1 MSEVTTVEEQPQQKE
16 KNVINY
22 NPVFPTLTASVL
34 MDFDNNQMAEE
45 VYKSVG
51 DKTNIT
57 NGYSSL
63 LDNPKAVENLPKGQ
77 DLLGAIY
84 QISLSFLREMKVE
97 FNPEKCNMRTWLT
110 VHRKGSYAPKTRNPL
125 SQLSG
130 VYYIKADKDMS
141 SLVLHNPTT
150 PLRSHEHLPMR
161 IQDFT
166 AFTAPSMAIQP
177 EENTLFIWP
186 SWLEHEI
193 PEMQVGGPLICVNFT
208 IDFLP
213 SGA

>member
-1 MSEVTTVEEQPQQKE
+1 MSEVTTVDEQPQTKE

-22 NPVFPTLTASVL
+22 NPIFPTLTASVL
-34 MDFDNNQMAEE
+34 MDFDNEDMAQA
-45 VYKSVG
+45 VYKTVG

-63 LDNPKAVENLPKGQ
+63 LADPKAVENLPHGQ
-77 DLLGAIY
+77 ELLGAIY

-97 FNPEKCNMRTWLT
+97 FNSDKCNLRSWLS
-110 VHRKGSYAPKTRNPL
+110 VHRKGSYTPKTRNPL

-130 VYYIKADKDMS
+130 VYFIKAETDTNA
-141 SLVLHNPTT
+141 LVLHNPTT

-161 IQDFT
+161 AQDFT

-186 SWLEHEI
+186 SWVEQEI
-193 PEMQVGGPLICVNFT
+193 SEMQVGGPLICVNFT